1 MTAPGPEPERVPEP
15 GPVSAPAPTPAGTL
29 GVLGG
34 MGPAATAEFLRLLA
48 ARVPAADDQHHP
60 RIVMLSDPS
69 VPDRST
75 ALLEGGD
82 APLPAIRKGLA
93 TLARWGADLLAVPC
107 NTAHVYIDR
116 IRAELPV
123 PVVHIVDATLRAA
136 MALSPEGGWLA
147 ATTGTVASGL
157 YQRRAAELGYRLAV
171 PGPAV
176 RARIHHAAVLVKAG
190 RTDEGGRLL
199 ASAVRPL
206 WREERLPVLTA
217 CTELPLAYDASGLPA
232 AATVSSLDALATAC
246 VDALYPAPARPSSG
260 AAGLTA
266 AAA

>member
-1 MTAPGPEPERVPEP
+1 MTA
-15 GPVSAPAPTPAGTL
+15 SAPAPGGTL

-75 ALLEGGD
+75 ALTAGSD
-82 APLPAIRKGLA
+82 APLPALREGLA
-93 TLARWGADLLAVPC
+93 TLVRWGADLLAVPC

-123 PVVHIVDATLRAA
+123 PLVHIVDATLRAA

-157 YQRRAAELGYRLAV
+157 YQRRAAELGYRLLV
-171 PGPAV
+171 PGPA
-176 RARIHHAAVLVKAG
+176 AQASIHRAAVLVKAG
-190 RTDEGGRLL
+190 RTGQAGQLL
-199 ASAVRPL
+199 ASALRPL
-206 WREERLPVLTA
+206 WRRQQLPVVAA
-217 CTELPLAYDASGLPA
+217 CTELPLAYAAAALPA
-232 AATVSSLDALATAC
+232 EAMVSSLDALAVAC
-246 VDALYPAPARPSSG
+246 VDGLYAAPAPG
-260 AAGLTA
+260 AASGPELLA
-266 AAA
+266 AA